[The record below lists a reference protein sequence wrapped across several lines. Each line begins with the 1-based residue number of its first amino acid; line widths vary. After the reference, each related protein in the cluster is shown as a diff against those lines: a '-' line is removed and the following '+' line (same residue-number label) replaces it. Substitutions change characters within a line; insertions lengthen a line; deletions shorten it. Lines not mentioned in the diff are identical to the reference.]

1 MKKFLLLAFGLI
13 VMMIGAST
21 IDTSAQVKDL
31 VNPLGT
37 SAVPILSDTVT
48 NAATN
53 FLTSPAMPNK
63 APQKAQETIIS
74 VVCTEISGTTAG
86 TITIQG
92 SLDGTNFKA
101 IPTEETQTSVTT
113 ATALDVASQ
122 VFVWR
127 IKGNPFLYYRV
138 SWTGSGT
145 MADSFSAKIVS
156 H

>member
-1 MKKFLLLAFGLI
+1 MAFGLI
-13 VMMIGAST
+13 VMIIGAST
-21 IDTSAQVKDL
+21 IDVSAQGVKNL

-48 NAATN
+48 NGATN
-53 FLTSPAMPNK
+53 YLTSPINPTRNPNK
-63 APQKAQETIIS
+63 TQETVIQ
-74 VVCTEISGTTAG
+74 VVCTEISGTTGG

-101 IPTEETQTSVTT
+101 IPTEETQTGITT
-113 ATALDVASQ
+113 ATAADVASQ

-138 SWTGSGT
+138 SWTGTGT
-145 MADSFSAKIVS
+145 MAASFTAKMLS